1 MIAALLLKPQKV
13 SALKVHKKG
22 KNIVYVTSS
31 LHNCVSGNRD
41 CVCTVHTWTMRRCVC
56 TVESESE
63 QARRSA
69 EASWAAYPAQ
79 RDMILEVTMDRR
91 AFIWMALAA
100 LAGAGCV
107 PRSSGRVMSLDA
119 GATSHAVGALPASAS
134 TAQAEAIFKEFTG
147 SAWDQAFTE
156 DNSVRWMSNEAAD
169 FGVTPALLPGADSS
183 AASPALSGTKRT
195 LPAPQSRDAKVDA
208 SEKQK
213 PRPEK
218 KSGAGPCVTIQSG
231 FPAGRCPAHCRRHLY
246 DQARRSASISGPGLL
261 SGS

>member
-107 PRSSGRVMSLDA
+107 PRSSGGVMSLDA
-119 GATSHAVGALPASAS
+119 GCDVPCCRGLACFGLY
-134 TAQAEAIFKEFTG
+134 G
-147 SAWDQAFTE
+147 SGR
-156 DNSVRWMSNEAAD
+156 SD
-169 FGVTPALLPGADSS
+169 FQGIHGQRMG
-183 AASPALSGTKRT
+183 SGIHR
-195 LPAPQSRDAKVDA
+195 
-208 SEKQK
+208 
-213 PRPEK
+213 
-218 KSGAGPCVTIQSG
+218 G
-231 FPAGRCPAHCRRHLY
+231 
-246 DQARRSASISGPGLL
+246 
-261 SGS
+261 